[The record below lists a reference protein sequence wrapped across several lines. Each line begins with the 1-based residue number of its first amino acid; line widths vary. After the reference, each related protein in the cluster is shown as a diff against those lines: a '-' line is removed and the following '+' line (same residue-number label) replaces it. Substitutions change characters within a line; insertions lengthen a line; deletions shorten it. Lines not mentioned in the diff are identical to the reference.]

1 MIKKVFFPGTFVPQ
15 ETIAAINRRI
25 GRFAVYQPVMG
36 LSPKMLEGLAGT
48 GAIELR
54 HPVIGKEAYLQELCR
69 AYSSWGGF
77 YQKDALRL
85 KRLAD
90 DGFYNQDF
98 AAEIKS
104 QILKSE
110 GTGRSGSKKTVAE
123 TADPMVNARMFLQL
137 AQDFDLSESEI
148 QQGLEKAEKAS
159 RQLFEQLRGEK
170 PSKKK
175 SRGAGAIPDAG
186 EVMTDA
192 RLAAWFLLSRTDA
205 YLPDIF
211 VTDSRAVMARLL
223 EHFESMARIMETTA
237 VSGSADDE
245 LEARFKS
252 IAHTPWPGRDG
263 AAELFSYLD
272 AVAEDDYI
280 LDFYAVP
287 DVNAAKVIASFTNI
301 PMDPQR
307 SDGSRHAFFCC
318 ISKNPQ

>member
-1 MIKKVFFPGTFVPQ
+1 MINKVFFPGTFVPQ
-15 ETIAAINRRI
+15 ETIEAINRRI

-36 LSPKMLEGLAGT
+36 LSPKVLEGLSEA

-69 AYSSWGGF
+69 AYSNWGGF

-104 QILKSE
+104 QILKSQGAE
-110 GTGRSGSKKTVAE
+110 RPGPQKAVAE

-137 AQDFDLSESEI
+137 SQDFDISESEI
-148 QQGLEKAEKAS
+148 QQGLEKAEKAT

-170 PSKKK
+170 PSKKR
-175 SRGAGAIPDAG
+175 SGGAGAVPDAG
-186 EVMTDA
+186 AVMTDA
-192 RLAAWFLLSRTDA
+192 RLAAWSLLSRTDA
-205 YLPDIF
+205 YLPEIF
-211 VTDSRAVMARLL
+211 ITDSRAVMARLS
-223 EHFESMARIMETTA
+223 ERFESMTRIMETAA
-237 VSGSADDE
+237 VSVSADDE
-245 LEARFKS
+245 LDARFQL
-252 IAHTPWPGRDG
+252 IADIPWPGADG

-272 AVAEDDYI
+272 AVAEDDFV
-280 LDFYAVP
+280 LDFHAIP
-287 DVNAAKVIASFTNI
+287 DVSAAKVIESLTDI

-307 SDGSRHAFFCC
+307 GDGSRHAFFCC